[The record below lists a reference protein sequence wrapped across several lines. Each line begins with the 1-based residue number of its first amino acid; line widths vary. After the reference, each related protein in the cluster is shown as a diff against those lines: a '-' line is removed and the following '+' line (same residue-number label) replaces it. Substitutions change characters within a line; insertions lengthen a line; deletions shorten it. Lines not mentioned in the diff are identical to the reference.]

1 MKKLVI
7 MPGGFHPFHQG
18 HLALYDA
25 ARKAFPDADVYV
37 AATNETGSRP
47 FPFSVK
53 QKLAKLAGVP
63 ADKFV
68 QVKSPFKAEEIT
80 QNYDPKDTALIFVR
94 SDKDRDQA
102 PKPGGVKKDG
112 TPGYLQPYTGKDLKP
127 MTEQGYMAYLP
138 TVEFAG
144 GITSATEIRS
154 QWPGLAPEGKT
165 QLVNQLY
172 PRTAG
177 NQQLTNTVI
186 KLIDQALNV
195 PVAEAAPSFA
205 DKFKDLL
212 ERNGLDKERS
222 DEYMAKMQE
231 KLAKQREKVMNKYV
245 KESKPQEKP
254 RNFVAKNAMATT
266 SGAGAHKDK
275 KKAVKQGDQKHK
287 QDLKRSVDYIDEAT
301 YKQNG

>member
-25 ARKAFPDADVYV
+25 AKKAFPDADVYV

-47 FPFSVK
+47 FPFAVK

-68 QVKSPFKAEEIT
+68 QVKSPFRAQEIT
-80 QNYDPKDTALIFVR
+80 QAYDPNGTALIFVR
-94 SDKDRDQA
+94 SDKDRDEA

-127 MTEQGYMAYLP
+127 MTQQGYMAYLP

-154 QWPGLAPEGKT
+154 QWPSLKPEGKAE
-165 QLVNQLY
+165 LVHNLY
-172 PRTAG
+172 PKTAS
-177 NQQLTNTVI
+177 NEQMTQTVI
-186 KLIDQALNV
+186 KTIDKALGV
-195 PVAEAAPSFA
+195 PAEPVKPTFESQFNE
-205 DKFKDLL
+205 LL
-212 ERNGLDKERS
+212 EKHGFDKERS
-222 DEYMAKMQE
+222 QEYLAKMQE
-231 KLAKQREKVMNKYV
+231 KLAKQREKTLAKYV
-245 KESKPQEKP
+245 KEGKPETKP
-254 RNFVAKNAMATT
+254 RNFVAKNAQATT

-275 KKAVKQGDQKHK
+275 KKAQKQGDQKHK
-287 QDLKRSVDYIDEAT
+287 KDLKRVDYIDEAT
-301 YKQNG
+301 YRTN